1 MLASIQHIHAYD
13 SMILFRV
20 MRMDS
25 LGQHHTENFEQE
37 TTPKL
42 NNKETASNNPR
53 LQSGQ
58 RSFLTSI
65 ANLNPK
71 SNLYITYKVHIVVEL
86 GLLDSDFNNQL
97 SYEALSSKTVLIYS
111 ESPRHRARLF
121 LNERCE
127 GANDC
132 KMVSDST
139 YQKLVCD

>member
-1 MLASIQHIHAYD
+1 
-13 SMILFRV
+13 MILFRV

-97 SYEALSSKTVLIYS
+97 SQRYL
-111 ESPRHRARLF
+111 PRLF
-121 LNERCE
+121 LFTARVPGTELGYFLTKGVKVR
-127 GANDC
+127 
-132 KMVSDST
+132 MIVRW
-139 YQKLVCD
+139 YQTVLTKN

>member
-71 SNLYITYKVHIVVEL
+71 SNLYITYKVHTVVKL

-97 SYEALSSKTVLIYS
+97 SQRYL
-111 ESPRHRARLF
+111 PRLF
-121 LNERCE
+121 LFTARVPGTELGYFLTKGVKVR
-127 GANDC
+127 
-132 KMVSDST
+132 MIVRW
-139 YQKLVCD
+139 YQTVLTKN

>member
-1 MLASIQHIHAYD
+1 
-13 SMILFRV
+13 
-20 MRMDS
+20 MDS

-97 SYEALSSKTVLIYS
+97 SQRYL
-111 ESPRHRARLF
+111 PRLF
-121 LNERCE
+121 LFTARVPGTELGYFLTKGVKVR
-127 GANDC
+127 
-132 KMVSDST
+132 MIVRW
-139 YQKLVCD
+139 YQTVLTKN

>member
-1 MLASIQHIHAYD
+1 MVY
-13 SMILFRV
+13 MILFRV

-25 LGQHHTENFEQE
+25 LGQYLVHTEKFEQE

-58 RSFLTSI
+58 RSI

-71 SNLYITYKVHIVVEL
+71 SNLYITYKVHTVVEL

-97 SYEALSSKTVLIYS
+97 SRYLL
-111 ESPRHRARLF
+111 RLF
-121 LNERCE
+121 LFTARVPGTEPGYFLTKGVKVR
-127 GANDC
+127 
-132 KMVSDST
+132 MIVRW
-139 YQKLVCD
+139 YQTVPTKN

>member
-97 SYEALSSKTVLIYS
+97 SQRYL
-111 ESPRHRARLF
+111 PRLF
-121 LNERCE
+121 LFTARVPGTELGYFLTKGVKVR
-127 GANDC
+127 
-132 KMVSDST
+132 MIVRW
-139 YQKLVCD
+139 YQTVLTKN